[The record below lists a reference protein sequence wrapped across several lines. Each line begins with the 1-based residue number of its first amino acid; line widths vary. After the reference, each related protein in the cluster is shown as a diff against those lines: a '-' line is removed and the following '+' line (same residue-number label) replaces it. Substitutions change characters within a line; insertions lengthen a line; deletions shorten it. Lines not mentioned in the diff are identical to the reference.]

1 MLIGPQNLAENVRF
15 VRQRI
20 AAAATAAGRSAA
32 DVTLVAVAKGHGTE
46 AVRKALSCGLDHIG
60 ESYVQEALPTIRAL
74 AGETGVTWHFI
85 GRLQANKTR
94 AVAEQFHWVHSV
106 DRLRIAERLSAQRP
120 LHAAA
125 LNLCL
130 EVNLDEEAGKGGM
143 APEETLAV
151 ARAVAKLP
159 RVRLRGLMCIP
170 PALLDSGGQR
180 ERFARLR
187 GLFLQMRAAELEV
200 DTLSMGMSDDYELAV
215 AEGATHVRIGTAL
228 FGARERATET

>member
-32 DVTLVAVAKGHGTE
+32 DITLVAVVKGHGTD

-60 ESYVQEALPTIRAL
+60 ESYVQEALPTIEAL
-74 AGETGVTWHFI
+74 GGQAGITWHFV

-130 EVNLDEEAGKGGM
+130 EVNLDDEASKAGV
-143 APEETLAV
+143 APGEMLAV
-151 ARAVAKLP
+151 ARAVANLP

-170 PALLDSGGQR
+170 TALAEPDTQR
-180 ERFARLR
+180 ARFARLR
-187 GLFLQMRAAELEV
+187 GLYAQLRAAGFDV
-200 DTLSMGMSDDYELAV
+200 DTLSMGMSDDYDLAI
-215 AEGATHVRIGTAL
+215 AEGATQVRIGTAL
-228 FGARERATET
+228 FGPRARGREA

>member
-32 DVTLVAVAKGHGTE
+32 DVTLVAVAKGHGTD

-60 ESYVQEALPTIRAL
+60 ESYVQEALPAIREL
-74 AGETGVTWHFI
+74 GEEPGVTWHFI

-94 AVAEQFHWVHSV
+94 AVAEQFQWVHSV

-120 LHAAA
+120 VHAPV

-130 EVNLDEEAGKGGM
+130 EVKLDDEANKGGVPLGE
-143 APEETLAV
+143 ALVV
-151 ARAVAKLP
+151 ARAVAELP

-170 PALLDSGGQR
+170 PALTDPGMQR
-180 ERFARLR
+180 ARFARLR
-187 GLFLQMRAAELEV
+187 GVFVQMQAAGLEL
-200 DTLSMGMSDDYELAV
+200 DTLSMGMSDDYELAI
-215 AEGATHVRIGTAL
+215 AEGATHVRVGTAL
-228 FGARERATET
+228 FGPRERSVQP

>member
-1 MLIGPQNLAENVRF
+1 MLIGPQNLAENLRF

-20 AAAATAAGRSAA
+20 AAAATASGRSAA

-74 AGETGVTWHFI
+74 AGEAGVTWHFI

-120 LHAAA
+120 FHAAP

-130 EVNLDEEAGKGGM
+130 EVNLDEEASKGGM
-143 APEETLAV
+143 APGETLAV
-151 ARAVAKLP
+151 ARAVAMLP

-170 PALLDSGGQR
+170 PAGLDAGAQR
-180 ERFARLR
+180 ARFARLR
-187 GLFLQMRAAELEV
+187 VLFVEMQTAGFDV
-200 DTLSMGMSDDYELAV
+200 DTLSMGMSDDYELAI

-228 FGARERATET
+228 FGPRPRGGET